1 MCIGAIGFCFNKIVC
16 YGIINNLND
25 EFAVIR
31 LQLITQGMDFLWVLM
46 ILLVC
51 RPRKQ
56 WPPYFT
62 LSVHEMRNADGR
74 GNNNNDVPIHEA
86 APLLVGL
93 ISEEFL
99 FDKYD
104 TDRTTSIGS
113 DDAVLFVNPTKYS
126 LDEDDQPND
135 GQQLASAFEEIRE
148 DENSSLKTQS
158 QGREIESDLV
168 QKGVILGFRDKRQI
182 KKQKKAEGQTD
193 AANQQ
198 STVLNRL
205 FGRQSNN
212 LSTDVDMD
220 LSSEDIEA
228 N

>member
-1 MCIGAIGFCFNKIVC
+1 M
-16 YGIINNLND
+16 
-25 EFAVIR
+25 
-31 LQLITQGMDFLWVLM
+31 QLE
-46 ILLVC
+46 
-51 RPRKQ
+51 
-56 WPPYFT
+56 
-62 LSVHEMRNADGR
+62 S
-74 GNNNNDVPIHEA
+74 
-86 APLLVGL
+86 
-93 ISEEFL
+93 
-99 FDKYD
+99 
-104 TDRTTSIGS
+104 
-113 DDAVLFVNPTKYS
+113 PTKYS